1 MVVLRGAQPCL
12 NSEPGDE
19 TMSFAFVFPG
29 QGSQS
34 VGMMAAYGDSAVV
47 RETFNEASSALG
59 EDLWAMVAD
68 GPAEALTQTVNT
80 QPVMLTAGVAVWR
93 LWCEKGGRM
102 PAIVAGHSLGEY
114 SALVVAGVLDF
125 KDAVPLVRL
134 RAAAMQAAVPLGT
147 GAMAAILGL
156 DTPGILAACVES
168 AQGEV
173 VEPVNFNA
181 NGQTVIAGH
190 KAAVERAMEACKAR
204 GAKMAK
210 ALPVSAPFHSSLIR
224 PAAEKLAERLAGL
237 KLKSPEIPVVNN
249 VDVAIET
256 DPGHIKDALIRQAYN
271 PVRWVETIQKMAAIG
286 VSTVAECGPG
296 KVLAG
301 LTKRCADGVAGLALA
316 DAAAIESNLGLE

>member
-1 MVVLRGAQPCL
+1 
-12 NSEPGDE
+12 
-19 TMSFAFVFPG
+19 MSFALVFPG

-34 VGMMAAYGDSAVV
+34 VGMMSAYGDSAVV
-47 RETFNEASSALG
+47 RATFDEASAALG
-59 EDLWAMVAD
+59 DDLWSMVAE
-68 GPAEALTQTVNT
+68 GPAETLAQTVNT
-80 QPVMLTAGVAVWR
+80 QPVMLTAGIAVWR
-93 LWCEKGGRM
+93 LWQEKGGKI
-102 PAIVAGHSLGEY
+102 PAILAGHSLGEY
-114 SALVVAGVLDF
+114 SALVAAGVIDL

-134 RAAAMQAAVPLGT
+134 RAAAMQEAVPVGT

-156 DTPGILAACVES
+156 NDAGIAAACAEA

-224 PAAEKLAERLAGL
+224 PAADKLAARLAEL
-237 KLKSPEIPVVNN
+237 TLNAPKIPVINN
-249 VDVAIET
+249 VDVSIEN
-256 DPGHIKDALIRQAYN
+256 DPGQIKDALVRQAYN
-271 PVRWVETIQKMAAIG
+271 PVRWVETIQVMASLGIQ
-286 VSTVAECGPG
+286 TVAECGPG

-301 LTKRCADGVAGLALA
+301 LTKRCADGVTGVALA
-316 DAAAIESNLGLE
+316 DAASIEANLDLE